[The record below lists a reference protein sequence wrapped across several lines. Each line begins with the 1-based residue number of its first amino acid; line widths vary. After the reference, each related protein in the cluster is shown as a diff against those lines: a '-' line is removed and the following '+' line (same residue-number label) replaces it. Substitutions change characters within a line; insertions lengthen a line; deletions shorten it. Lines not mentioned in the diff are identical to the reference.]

1 MILIVFVGIFNHC
14 FILLQFNAVLM
25 FHFVAS
31 PTRMPTSESKC
42 SDTQD
47 RLRGRSWCSPPT
59 AHRACICNRS
69 ATRQTCCCAWPRLLT
84 PEPAFPSPG
93 PPTTPPQDVAA
104 EMHHIHS
111 ASVLCL
117 FDHDCISVSS
127 AAISFSHPKWR

>member
-14 FILLQFNAVLM
+14 FSLLQFNAVLM

-47 RLRGRSWCSPPT
+47 RLRGCSPPT
-59 AHRACICNRS
+59 AHMACICNRS
-69 ATRQTCCCAWPRLLT
+69 ATRQACCCAWPRLLT

-104 EMHHIHS
+104 EMQHIRS